1 MPGAE
6 VVLDGDQL
14 SCVGLQLPRFPRW
27 LAETHRN
34 RITKID
40 VTGGAL
46 HNLSA
51 LEVCECLDTIIVS
64 NASQCCVVVMS
75 HSFVCECLDTIIV
88 SNASQCCVVVMSHSD
103 VW

>member
-1 MPGAE
+1 MAEELPTATATSSAGGGSGGGPARKKEDRALPGAE
-6 VVLDGDQL
+6 VVLYGDQL

-51 LEVCECLDTIIVS
+51 LEEV
-64 NASQCCVVVMS
+64 APKMS
-75 HSFVCECLDTIIV
+75 RPGDGVRGEIE
-88 SNASQCCVVVMSHSD
+88 
-103 VW
+103 

>member
-64 NASQCCVVVMS
+64 NASQCCVVVRS
-75 HSFVCECLDTIIV
+75 HS
-88 SNASQCCVVVMSHSD
+88 VV
-103 VW
+103 W